1 MTNYTLNSYDRETG
15 QFNMASPNLTLED
28 AIEARDSGNGN
39 LLVSAIL
46 RFEVVDEN
54 GEVVA

>member
-15 QFNMASPNLTLED
+15 QFNMASPDLTLED

-39 LLVSAIL
+39 FSVSAIL

>member
-1 MTNYTLNSYDRETG
+1 MTNYTLNSYGRETG
-15 QFNMASPNLTLED
+15 QFNMASPDLTLED
-28 AIEARDSGNGN
+28 AIEARDYGNGN
-39 LLVSAIL
+39 FSMSDLI

>member
-15 QFNMASPNLTLED
+15 QFNMATPNLTLED
-28 AIEARDSGNGN
+28 AIEARDYGNGN
-39 LLVSAIL
+39 LSVSASL

>member
-15 QFNMASPNLTLED
+15 QFNMASPNLTLGD
-28 AIEARDSGNGN
+28 AIWDRDFGNGN
-39 LLVSAIL
+39 LFVSAFL

>member
-15 QFNMASPNLTLED
+15 QFNMATPNLTLVE
-28 AIEARDSGNGN
+28 AIEVRDYGNGS
-39 LLVSAIL
+39 LSVSALL

>member
-15 QFNMASPNLTLED
+15 QFNMASPNLTLKD
-28 AIEARDSGNGN
+28 AIEVRDYGNGN
-39 LLVSAIL
+39 RSVSAIL

>member
-1 MTNYTLNSYDRETG
+1 MTNYILNSYDRETG
-15 QFNMASPNLTLED
+15 QFNMASPDLTLED
-28 AIEARDSGNGN
+28 AIEARDYGNGN
-39 LLVSAIL
+39 LSVSAVL

>member
-15 QFNMASPNLTLED
+15 QFNMATPNLTLED
-28 AIEARDSGNGN
+28 AIEARDYGNGN
-39 LLVSAIL
+39 LSVSAVL

>member
-28 AIEARDSGNGN
+28 AIEARDYGNGN
-39 LLVSAIL
+39 LSVSASL

>member
-1 MTNYTLNSYDRETG
+1 MTNYTLNSYSRETG
-15 QFNMASPNLTLED
+15 KFNMATPDLTLED
-28 AIEARDSGNGN
+28 AIEARDSGNSN
-39 LLVSAIL
+39 FIMSTIL

>member
-15 QFNMASPNLTLED
+15 QFNMASPDLTLED

>member
-15 QFNMASPNLTLED
+15 QFNMATPNLTLED
-28 AIEARDSGNGN
+28 AIETRDYSNGN
-39 LLVSAIL
+39 RSVSALL

>member
-15 QFNMASPNLTLED
+15 QFNMASPDLTLED
-28 AIEARDSGNGN
+28 AIEARDSCNGN
-39 LLVSAIL
+39 FFVSDVL

>member
-39 LLVSAIL
+39 LSVSAFL

>member
-15 QFNMASPNLTLED
+15 QLNLASPNLTLED
-28 AIEARDSGNGN
+28 AIEARDYGNGN
-39 LLVSAIL
+39 LFVSAAL

>member
-15 QFNMASPNLTLED
+15 QFNMASPDLTLEG
-28 AIEARDSGNGN
+28 AIEARDFGNGN
-39 LLVSAIL
+39 LSVSAVL

>member
-15 QFNMASPNLTLED
+15 QFNMASPDLTLED
-28 AIEARDSGNGN
+28 AIEARDYGNGN
-39 LLVSAIL
+39 FFVSAVL

>member
-15 QFNMASPNLTLED
+15 QFNMASPDLTLED
-28 AIEARDSGNGN
+28 AIEARDYGNGN
-39 LLVSAIL
+39 LSVSAVL

>member
-15 QFNMASPNLTLED
+15 QFNLASPDMTLED
-28 AIEARDSGNGN
+28 AIEARDSGNGDF
-39 LLVSAIL
+39 LVSAIL

>member
-1 MTNYTLNSYDRETG
+1 MTKYTLNSYSRETG
-15 QFNMASPNLTLED
+15 QFNMATPDLSLED

-39 LLVSAIL
+39 FIVSAVL
-46 RFEVVDEN
+46 RFEVTDEN

>member
-39 LLVSAIL
+39 LFVSAIL

>member
-1 MTNYTLNSYDRETG
+1 MTNYALNSYDRETG
-15 QFNMASPNLTLED
+15 QFNMASPDLTLED

-39 LLVSAIL
+39 LFVSALL

>member
-15 QFNMASPNLTLED
+15 QFNMASPNLTLKA
-28 AIEARDSGNGN
+28 AIEARDYGNGT
-39 LLVSAIL
+39 LSVSALL